1 MKWKGDDFI
10 VSNKE
15 IVLLDHKSSKVHT
28 IVKKIKNKLPS
39 IFRYWQ
45 LYVMLIP
52 FILFYIIFLY
62 KPLWGIQIAFKDY
75 SIFKGIQESPWI
87 GFKHFI
93 AFFDSPYFVRTLVNT
108 FLINLYG
115 LVFGFPI
122 PIILALLL
130 NEVTHKHYKNV
141 VQTAI
146 YLPHFISVVVV
157 AGIVTNF
164 LAPTHGIVNIL
175 LEKIGGDKIYFL
187 TKPEYFRTIF
197 TSMNI
202 WKEAGFGTIVY
213 LSALA
218 GVSQELYE
226 AAKIDG
232 AGRWKQTLHVTIPA
246 LVPTIVIL
254 LILRMGS
261 MLKVG
266 YEAIILLYQ
275 PVTYKTADVISTYV
289 FRSGIADSRYDFA
302 TAVGIFNSVV
312 SLLLVWAANRLSK
325 KMSETSLW

>member
-1 MKWKGDDFI
+1 MSD
-10 VSNKE
+10 KE
-15 IVLLDHKSSKVHT
+15 IVHLNHKNSKVQNIIKT
-28 IVKKIKNKLPS
+28 IKNKFPTL
-39 IFRYWQ
+39 FRYWR
-45 LYVMLIP
+45 LYLMLVP

-62 KPLWGIQIAFKDY
+62 RPLWGIQIAFKDY
-75 SIFKGIQESPWI
+75 SIFKGIEGSPWI

-93 AFFDSPYFVRTLVNT
+93 TFFDSPYFVRTLVNT

-130 NEVTHKHYKNV
+130 NEVKNKYFRNT

-164 LAPTHGIVNIL
+164 LAPTNGIVNIL
-175 LEKIGGDKIYFL
+175 LEKIGGEKIYFL

-232 AGRWKQTLHVTIPA
+232 ASRWKQTLHVTIPG

-289 FRSGIADSRYDFA
+289 FRSGIADGRYDFA

>member
-1 MKWKGDDFI
+1 M
-10 VSNKE
+10 
-15 IVLLDHKSSKVHT
+15 
-28 IVKKIKNKLPS
+28 
-39 IFRYWQ
+39 
-45 LYVMLIP
+45 
-52 FILFYIIFLY
+52 
-62 KPLWGIQIAFKDY
+62 
-75 SIFKGIQESPWI
+75 
-87 GFKHFI
+87 
-93 AFFDSPYFVRTLVNT
+93 
-108 FLINLYG
+108 
-115 LVFGFPI
+115 
-122 PIILALLL
+122 ALLL
-130 NEVTHKHYKNV
+130 NEVKNKYFRNT

-164 LAPTHGIVNIL
+164 LAPTNGIVNIL
-175 LEKIGGDKIYFL
+175 LEKIGGEKIYFL

-232 AGRWKQTLHVTIPA
+232 ASRWKQTLHVTIPG

-289 FRSGIADSRYDFA
+289 FRSGIADGRYDFA

-325 KMSETSLW
+325 KNVRDFVMVGGK

>member
-1 MKWKGDDFI
+1 M
-10 VSNKE
+10 SNKQGVFF
-15 IVLLDHKSSKVHT
+15 INNKATNLL
-28 IVKKIKNKLPS
+28 
-39 IFRYWQ
+39 RYWQ
-45 LYVMLIP
+45 LYIMLIP
-52 FILFYIIFLY
+52 FVLFYIIFLY
-62 KPLWGIQIAFKDY
+62 KPLYGIQIAFKDY
-75 SIFKGIQESPWI
+75 SIFKGIEASPWV
-87 GFKHFI
+87 GFKHFST
-93 AFFDSPYFVRTLVNT
+93 FFNSPYFMRTLVNT

-115 LVFGFPI
+115 LVFGFPL

-130 NEVTHKHYKNV
+130 NEVKNKYFKNS

-146 YLPHFISVVVV
+146 YLPHFISTVVV

-164 LAPTHGIVNIL
+164 LAPTNGIVNII
-175 LEKIGGDKIYFL
+175 LEKLGGEKIYFL

-218 GVSQELYE
+218 GIDQNLYE

-232 AGRWKQTLHVTIPA
+232 ANRWKQTLHVTMPS

-254 LILRMGS
+254 LILKMGS
-261 MLKVG
+261 ILKVG

-289 FRSGIADSRYDFA
+289 YRSGIADCQYDFA

-312 SLLLVWAANRLSK
+312 SLILVWTANRLSK
-325 KMSETSLW
+325 RMSETSLW